1 MKKASLTILVCIA
14 FAATSFAKVYEDS
27 TELLLKQMYAFQD
40 SVSTAMKYEKGTIL
54 LPANVVKLNIP
65 EGFKYLGV
73 EQSKYII
80 EKVWGNPPMD
90 NLQGM
95 LFPEKGGPVTDSSY
109 GYIVTYTP
117 SGYVKDNDAKDIDYD
132 DLMKDMKKDDIE
144 ENKERKEMGLATL
157 YTVGWAAKP
166 FYDEKKKVLHW
177 ALDLRSDG
185 VDEHTLNYKII
196 SLGRKGML
204 TMNAIGSVNQL
215 DMIKADVDQ
224 VLNMAEYTEGNKYSD
239 FDSNID
245 EVAAWTVGGLV
256 AGKILLK
263 VGFFAK
269 FWKLILLGGGALI
282 AAITRLFKRKKQDE
296 SMAYEPVQTPPSE
309 PQA

>member
-1 MKKASLTILVCIA
+1 MKKASLTILVCMA
-14 FAATSFAKVYEDS
+14 FATTSFAKVYEDS
-27 TELLLKQMYAFQD
+27 TELMLKQIYAFQD
-40 SVSTAMKYEKGTIL
+40 SVAQSLKYQKGPIL
-54 LPANVVKLNIP
+54 LPANIVRLNIP

-80 EKVWGNPPMD
+80 EDMWGNPPQE

-95 LFPEKGGPVTDSSY
+95 LFPENSDPFSDSSY
-109 GYIVTYTP
+109 AYIVTYSP
-117 SGYVKDNDAKDIDYD
+117 VGYVKDNDAKDIDYD
-132 DLMKDMKKDDIE
+132 DLMKDMKKDDVE
-144 ENKERKEMGLATL
+144 ENVKRKEMGLSTL

-177 ALDLRSDG
+177 ALDLRSDE
-185 VDEHTLNYKII
+185 VEDHTLNYKVI

-215 DMIKADVDQ
+215 DMIRADVDQ
-224 VLNMAEYTEGNKYSD
+224 VLTMAEFTEGNKYSD

-256 AGKILLK
+256 AGKVLLK
-263 VGFFAK
+263 VGFLAK
-269 FWKLILLGGGALI
+269 FWKLILLGGGAVI
-282 AAITRLFKRKKQDE
+282 AAIARFFKKKKQNE
-296 SMAYEPVQTPPSE
+296 SLAYESVQTPPSE
-309 PQA
+309 Q

>member
-1 MKKASLTILVCIA
+1 MKKASLAILFCITLT
-14 FAATSFAKVYEDS
+14 ATSFAKVYEDS
-27 TELLLKQMYAFQD
+27 TEIMLKQIHAFQD
-40 SVSTAMKYEKGTIL
+40 SVAKGLKYQRGTIL
-54 LPANVVKLNIP
+54 LPANVVRLNIP

-73 EQSKYII
+73 EQSKFIV
-80 EKVWGNPPMD
+80 EEMWGNPPQE

-95 LFPEKGGPVTDSSY
+95 LFPENGDPFSDSSY
-109 GYIVTYTP
+109 AYIVTYSP
-117 SGYVKDNDAKDIDYD
+117 VGYVKDGDAKDIDYD
-132 DLMKDMKKDDIE
+132 DLMKDIKKEDIQ
-144 ENKERKEMGLATL
+144 ENEKRKEMGLQTL

-185 VDEHTLNYKII
+185 AEEHTLNYKVI

-204 TMNAIGSVNQL
+204 TMNAIGNVKQL
-215 DMIKADVDQ
+215 GMIKADVDQ

-239 FDSNID
+239 FDSNVD

-256 AGKILLK
+256 AGKVLLK

-282 AAITRLFKRKKQDE
+282 AAITRFFKKKRQNE
-296 SMAYEPVQTPPSE
+296 SMAYEPVHTPPSE

>member
-27 TELLLKQMYAFQD
+27 TELMLKQIYALQD
-40 SVSTAMKYEKGTIL
+40 SVAKAMKYEKGTII
-54 LPANVVKLNIP
+54 LPADIVRLNIP

-80 EKVWGNPPMD
+80 EKMWGNPPQE

-95 LFPEKGGPVTDSSY
+95 LFPENSDPFSDSSY
-109 GYIVTYTP
+109 GYIVTYSP
-117 SGYVKDNDAKDIDYD
+117 VGYVKDDDAKDIDYD
-132 DLMKDMKKDDIE
+132 DLMKNMKKDDVE
-144 ENKERKEMGLATL
+144 ENNKRKEMGLSTL
-157 YTVGWAAKP
+157 HTVGWAAKP

-185 VDEHTLNYKII
+185 VEEHTLNYKVI

-215 DMIKADVDQ
+215 DMIRADVDQ
-224 VLNMAEYTEGNKYSD
+224 VLTMAEYTEGNKYSD

-256 AGKILLK
+256 AGKVLLK

-282 AAITRLFKRKKQDE
+282 AGIARFFKKKKQNE
-296 SMAYEPVQTPPSE
+296 SMAYEPVQTPLSE
-309 PQA
+309 PKA